1 MSNEKID
8 NRLIALIES
17 TMNSNKRFK
26 ELEEKTG
33 IAANRWQSLWHG
45 RQRAMPDMIEVIC
58 RIFPEYA
65 FWLTTGITDSDHGH
79 ISPATK
85 EVLDDKIPLNDE
97 KLKRRYFTKKRL
109 RTAARDYFVASI
121 KLHELPNWNEAS
133 DDKERD
139 RLQTELM
146 HMLNELD
153 VLQEIRD
160 QQERTLTKLEDEAAR
175 KMTYENGFNELARTT
190 AQTRIENEN
199 QIDMKSTG
207 YNPPDYPDLP
217 I

>member
-65 FWLTTGITDSDHGH
+65 FWLIQVSQTVITGTFPSYQR
-79 ISPATK
+79 SCRQQ
-85 EVLDDKIPLNDE
+85 N
-97 KLKRRYFTKKRL
+97 
-109 RTAARDYFVASI
+109 S
-121 KLHELPNWNEAS
+121 
-133 DDKERD
+133 
-139 RLQTELM
+139 TE
-146 HMLNELD
+146 
-153 VLQEIRD
+153 
-160 QQERTLTKLEDEAAR
+160 
-175 KMTYENGFNELARTT
+175 
-190 AQTRIENEN
+190 
-199 QIDMKSTG
+199 
-207 YNPPDYPDLP
+207 
-217 I
+217 